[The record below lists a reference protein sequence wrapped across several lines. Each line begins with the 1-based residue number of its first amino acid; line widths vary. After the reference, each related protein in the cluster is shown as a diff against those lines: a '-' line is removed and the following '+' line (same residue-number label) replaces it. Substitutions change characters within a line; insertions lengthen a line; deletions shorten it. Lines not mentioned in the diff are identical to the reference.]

1 MKRSMIIVL
10 IMMMCVSFVFA
21 QNNGDSKLDAGL
33 RLGIM
38 NTAGGVSARYALSEN
53 TRVEA
58 IILTPGFNGT
68 IYTGLFQLAI
78 PFGKVENLKWYV
90 GGGLHMGYWAAAPA
104 FWTGTSWVSRKFAL
118 GIDAVA
124 GVEYNMADMVSFPL
138 IIGLDYK
145 PGWDFLTTWAD
156 QWGNVSLS
164 LRYAF

>member
-1 MKRSMIIVL
+1 MKKSMIMIL
-10 IMMMCVSFVFA
+10 IMMMVISFAFA
-21 QNNGDSKLDAGL
+21 QSNDDSKLDAGL

-38 NTAGGVSARYALSEN
+38 NTVGGISARYALSEK
-53 TRVEA
+53 TRIEA
-58 IILTPGFNGT
+58 IILTPGFRGT
-68 IYTGLFQLAI
+68 IYTGLFQLAM
-78 PFGKVENLKWYV
+78 PVGQVENLSWYV
-90 GGGLHMGYWAAAPA
+90 GGGLHLGWNPTV
-104 FWTGTSWVSRKFAL
+104 WTRKFAL

-124 GVEYNMADMVSFPL
+124 GIEYNMTNMVSFPL

>member
-1 MKRSMIIVL
+1 
-10 IMMMCVSFVFA
+10 
-21 QNNGDSKLDAGL
+21 
-33 RLGIM
+33 
-38 NTAGGVSARYALSEN
+38 
-53 TRVEA
+53 
-58 IILTPGFNGT
+58 
-68 IYTGLFQLAI
+68 
-78 PFGKVENLKWYV
+78 
-90 GGGLHMGYWAAAPA
+90 
-104 FWTGTSWVSRKFAL
+104 L